1 MKRIVTGLIIIF
13 LWIALLFKAP
23 LLLFAAIIT
32 VLAIMALK
40 EYFAMIF
47 PEPDSSV
54 PVLIGLGALPL
65 LAAFTGDIATTA
77 AATVGACLCMFA
89 ITLRRYAGIKAPLE
103 YLSRSTFGFI
113 YVSLFCAHII
123 LLRAHPKGAEW
134 LLLLSAITAGSDTGA
149 YYAGTLLGKNKLC
162 PSISPG
168 KTVEGFVGGL
178 LTGVLAAVALGL
190 FVLPEVSALRLGLLA
205 IPLTCIGVAGDL
217 TESILKRAAGVKD
230 SGNILP
236 GHGGI
241 LDRIDSL
248 ILTAPVLF
256 YLLHFH
262 FLGI

>member
-1 MKRIVTGLIIIF
+1 MKRIVTGLIIVF
-13 LWIALLFKAP
+13 TWIALLFTAP
-23 LLLFAAIIT
+23 LLLFSAVIT
-32 VLAIMALK
+32 LLAIMALK
-40 EYFAMIF
+40 EYFSMIF

-54 PVLIGLGALPL
+54 PVLIGVGALPL
-65 LAAFTGDIATTA
+65 LAAFTGDIVTTA

-89 ITLRRYAGIKAPLE
+89 ITLRRYAAIKAPLE
-103 YLSRSTFGFI
+103 YLSRSAFGFI

-123 LLRAHPKGAEW
+123 LIRTQPKGAEW
-134 LLLLSAITAGSDTGA
+134 LLLLTAITASSDTGA

-168 KTVEGFVGGL
+168 KTVEGFIGGL
-178 LTGVLAAVALGL
+178 LAGALAAVALGY
-190 FVLPEVSALRLGLLA
+190 FVLPEVSALRFCVLA
-205 IPLTCIGVAGDL
+205 IPLTCIGVVGDL
-217 TESILKRAAGVKD
+217 TESVLKRAAGVKD

-248 ILTAPVLF
+248 ILAAPVLF